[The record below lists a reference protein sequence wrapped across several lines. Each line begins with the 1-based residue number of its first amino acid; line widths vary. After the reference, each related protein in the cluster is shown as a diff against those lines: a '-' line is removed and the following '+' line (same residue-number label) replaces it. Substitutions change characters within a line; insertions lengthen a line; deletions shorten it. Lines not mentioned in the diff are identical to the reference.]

1 LVTSGRTPE
10 FPDIYRS
17 EFPYVWKTLRR
28 LGASAQD
35 IEDLAHDLFVV
46 VHRHLPQYDPER
58 PLRPWL
64 FGIALRVLADFRRSA
79 RHGREIFTDEF
90 DPVDGAPTALERLEG
105 EEARDLLMRALDR
118 LDLDRRAV
126 FVLHELDELPAPEIA
141 RVLEIPLNTVYSRLR
156 LARADVTA
164 ALRRT
169 WERERLSNV

>member
-1 LVTSGRTPE
+1 MTSGRSPE
-10 FPDIYRS
+10 FPDIYRN

-35 IEDLAHDLFVV
+35 IEDLTHDLFVV
-46 VHRHLPQYDPER
+46 VHRHLPDYDPER

-64 FGIALRVLADFRRSA
+64 FGIALRVLADHRRAA
-79 RHGREIFTDEF
+79 RHKHEIFTDEF
-90 DPVDGAPTALERLEG
+90 DPADGAPTVLERMEG

-156 LARADVTA
+156 LARADVTE
-164 ALRRT
+164 ALRRSYG
-169 WERERLSNV
+169 RERLSNV

>member
-1 LVTSGRTPE
+1 LVTSGRSPE

-28 LGASAQD
+28 LGASTQD
-35 IEDLAHDLFVV
+35 IEDLTHDLFVV
-46 VHRHLPQYDPER
+46 VHRHLSDYDPER

-64 FGIALRVLADFRRSA
+64 FGIALRVLADHRRAA
-79 RHGREIFTDEF
+79 RHKREIFTDEF
-90 DPVDGAPTALERLEG
+90 DPIDGAPTVLDRMEG

-118 LDLDRRAV
+118 LDMDRRAV

-156 LARADVTA
+156 LARADVTE
-164 ALRRT
+164 ALRRSYG
-169 WERERLSNV
+169 RERLGNV

>member
-1 LVTSGRTPE
+1 MTSGRSPE

-35 IEDLAHDLFVV
+35 IEDLTHDLFVV
-46 VHRHLPQYDPER
+46 VHRHLPDYDPER

-64 FGIALRVLADFRRSA
+64 FGIALRVLADHRRAA
-79 RHGREIFTDEF
+79 RHKREIFTDEL
-90 DPVDGAPTALERLEG
+90 DPVDGAPTVLDRMEG

-126 FVLHELDELPAPEIA
+126 FVMHELDELPAPEIA

-156 LARADVTA
+156 LARADVTE
-164 ALRRT
+164 ALRRSYG
-169 WERERLSNV
+169 RERLGNV

>member
-1 LVTSGRTPE
+1 MTSGRTPE
-10 FPDIYRS
+10 FPDIYRA

-28 LGASAQD
+28 LGASTQD

-90 DPVDGAPTALERLEG
+90 DPIDGSPTALERLEG

-126 FVLHELDELPAPEIA
+126 FVLHELDELSAPDIA
-141 RVLEIPLNTVYSRLR
+141 RVLDIPLNTVYSRLR
-156 LARADVTA
+156 LARAEVTA

-169 WERERLSNV
+169 CGRERLSNV